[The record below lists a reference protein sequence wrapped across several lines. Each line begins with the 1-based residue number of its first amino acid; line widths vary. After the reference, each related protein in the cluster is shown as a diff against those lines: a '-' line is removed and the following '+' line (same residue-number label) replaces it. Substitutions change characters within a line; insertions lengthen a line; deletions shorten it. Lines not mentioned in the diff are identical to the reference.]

1 MQNYTPVRRLSRN
14 GKLSGV
20 VADSF
25 DRAGVESFLAKLK
38 LFGSFGLLVNV
49 GVAVLVV
56 SSEIGRR
63 SITADIAIDTL
74 PVDIEFAPGIIR

>member
-38 LFGSFGLLVNV
+38 LFGSFGLFVNV
-49 GVAVLVV
+49 GIAVLVV
-56 SSEIGRR
+56 SGEIGRR
-63 SITADIAIDTL
+63 SITANVAIDAL
-74 PVDIEFAPGIIR
+74 RINVKFAPGVIR